1 MSNGN
6 PMSTDR
12 NRQIGQLLMIGI
24 SGTTLTDAEAQFI
37 CDRQIG
43 GVILFSRNVTDPA
56 QCATLTRYLR
66 SLTEVPMFIGIDQEG
81 GRVARLRHP
90 FTLFPTARRL
100 GEYDQPEATYQCA
113 AAMAAELR
121 AVGID
126 LNFAPV
132 LDIDTNPANP
142 IIGDRA
148 FGTAPPQVVRHALQV
163 IAGLQD
169 HGVIACGKHFPGHG
183 DTATDSHHT
192 LPVCDLAPARMDEV
206 ELAPFAAAIAAGVG
220 CLMTAHVQYPQI
232 DDRWPASLS
241 EAIVTGLLRERLGY
255 NGVVI
260 TDDLEM
266 KGITD
271 GFPVADA
278 AVRGIAVGSD
288 IALICHS
295 LDLQQAA
302 YEALCQ
308 AVDAGEISAAQ
319 IGRSLDRIGR
329 LKARF
334 RYRPQTP
341 SAVAAIAAI
350 VGCAAH
356 QACVARVVES
366 AT

>member
-1 MSNGN
+1 MQ
-6 PMSTDR
+6 TDF

-24 SGTTLTDAEAQFI
+24 GGTTLTGEEERFI
-37 CDRQIG
+37 RDRQIG
-43 GVILFSRNVTDPA
+43 GVILFSRNVTDPV
-56 QCATLTRYLR
+56 QCAELIRHLR
-66 SLTEVPMFIGIDQEG
+66 SLTETPMLIGIDQEG
-81 GRVARLRHP
+81 GRVARLRPP
-90 FTLFPTARRL
+90 FTCFPTARRL
-100 GEYDQPEATYQCA
+100 GEYDRPETTYQCA
-113 AAMAAELR
+113 AAMAAELT
-121 AVGID
+121 AVGIN

-132 LDIDTNPANP
+132 LDIDTNPTNP

-148 FGTAPPQVVRHALQV
+148 FGATPEQVTRHALQV

-183 DTATDSHHT
+183 DTSTDSHHT
-192 LPVCDLAPARMDEV
+192 LPLCDLSSQRMNEV
-206 ELAPFAAAIAAGVG
+206 ELAPFAAAISAGVG

-241 EAIVTGLLRERLGY
+241 EEVVNGLLRGRLGY
-255 NGVVI
+255 DGVVV

-271 GFPVADA
+271 GFSVADA

-288 IALICHS
+288 IALICHR

-302 YEALCQ
+302 FEALRQ
-308 AVDAGEISAAQ
+308 AIDAGEVGDEQ
-319 IGRSLDRIGR
+319 LGRSLDRIGR

-334 RYRPQTP
+334 QFDHPQTP
-341 SAVAAIAAI
+341 EVVATV

-356 QACVARVVES
+356 QACVAAVCDVAS
-366 AT
+366 L